1 MCGLKFIFHVRP
13 ELVADK
19 KVVDP
24 VVMAAVWDYIL
35 NALLC

>member
-1 MCGLKFIFHVRP
+1 MCRLSVIFHVRP

-24 VVMAAVWDYIL
+24 FVMAAVRDWIL